1 MHRTMQRTK
10 EEEMFETSVVSQQ
23 SAQPARRVRLFTV
36 SLLAHTA
43 VIFGTVAVSI
53 ASVDFPAQAPDE
65 YRVAPTF
72 AAVSIP
78 PPNGG
83 ARPQPRPAQPAQT
96 PPPPPN
102 QVTAPPAIPD
112 DVTPVEPSAAATGAG
127 DATGQSDANGLV
139 EGPVGV
145 PWGDPNSVGTDLSAP
160 PSVPAAPQVEER
172 IYQASEVKAPVI
184 LRKVEP
190 RYPSSMSRVGMA
202 ATVVVRCII
211 DKNGNVRDPQVVV
224 SSMPPFNAAVLE
236 AIRQW
241 KFTPGSLR
249 GQAVETYLD
258 LNVKFEVKR

>member
-1 MHRTMQRTK
+1 
-10 EEEMFETSVVSQQ
+10 MFETSVVSQQ

-65 YRVAPTF
+65 YRVAPLLQS
-72 AAVSIP
+72 VSLP
-78 PPNGG
+78 PEGNPNGG
-83 ARPQPRPAQPAQT
+83 ARPQPRPQQPAQT
-96 PPPPPN
+96 PPPAPN
-102 QVTAPPAIPD
+102 QVTAPAAIPD
-112 DVTPVEPSAAATGAG
+112 EIIPAETPGTTTGDPQAT
-127 DATGQSDANGLV
+127 TGGSDGPGLV

-145 PWGDPNSVGTDLSAP
+145 IGGIPDSDETDPGPLVSG
-160 PSVPAAPQVEER
+160 VPEVEER

-202 ATVVVRCII
+202 ANVTVRCII

-224 SSMPPFNAAVLE
+224 SSMPPFNASVLE
-236 AIRQW
+236 AIKQW

-249 GQAVETYLD
+249 GQAVETYLE
-258 LNVKFEVKR
+258 LNVRFEVKR